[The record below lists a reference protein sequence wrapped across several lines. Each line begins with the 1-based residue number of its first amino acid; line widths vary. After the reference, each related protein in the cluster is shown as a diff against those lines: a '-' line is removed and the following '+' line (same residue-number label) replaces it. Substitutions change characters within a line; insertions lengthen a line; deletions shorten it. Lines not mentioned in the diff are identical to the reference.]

1 MIVLN
6 DTLDVTANI
15 SPVSLSDSANYSDV
29 FGLIAKQ
36 REYVLNDP
44 DGRYHPYSSRGY
56 FNRYPWR
63 AMSIRETDEN
73 GAIVFDGQIFD
84 IEPRDDG
91 KKRSITLYCRDPLG
105 VKLDWYVDLCDLT
118 TYDGWSTSDATSLNS
133 TTVTLTS
140 AGATDIVVNSV
151 VSFNSEYTPSYLVTA
166 VDTGTDTITLDRG
179 LAEALPANTAVN
191 VAVPTLETPAAA
203 IKRAL
208 TAAGIGDKVDASFD
222 LIDTEDTTAS
232 RFFWFFVQ
240 PQNKIKLKAFIEQ
253 VQEMGD
259 IYISVSSTG
268 VIYARR
274 GLSWDGTTVRKTIT
288 SSEMIAPMTGPRP
301 DTTRLIYGYDVLYPI
316 PATTVNIGGVAVP
329 FTGEVSKLSNT
340 VDAATLE
347 DSAPTNIWAPVSLGS
362 SDLREYTILYWN
374 EPTALYFAER
384 RLAYFGV
391 ARPRIKV
398 GLKRAKS
405 GQPSKRYQIAL
416 FDDYQIS
423 FPVSRVQDVNS
434 QNAVVMGYGYNAQNL
449 KYDFVEFELSGVAE
463 AISNN
468 VNTEE
473 YMIYAKISDTKAA
486 NTSGG
491 TFTSGSWQTRDL
503 NTEDS
508 DVDAIVSIS
517 ANQFTLV
524 SGTYITKI
532 RAPAYKVD
540 RHQARLQNITDGSTT
555 LIGTS
560 CFNANGDNG
569 DVTSSEI
576 CGRFTITAAKAFEV
590 QHKCATTVNT
600 HGLGVEANNG
610 ISEVYTIVELWKIA

>member
-1 MIVLN
+1 
-6 DTLDVTANI
+6 
-15 SPVSLSDSANYSDV
+15 
-29 FGLIAKQ
+29 
-36 REYVLNDP
+36 
-44 DGRYHPYSSRGY
+44 
-56 FNRYPWR
+56 
-63 AMSIRETDEN
+63 MSIRETDEN

-105 VKLDWYVDLCDLT
+105 VKLDWYVDLCDIT
-118 TYDGWSTSDATSLNS
+118 TYDGWSTSGATSLNS

-151 VSFNSEYTPSYLVTA
+151 VSFNPEYTPSYLVTA

-316 PATTVNIGGVAVP
+316 PATSVQINGIAVP
-329 FTGEVSKLSNT
+329 FTGEVRKASNT

-347 DSAPTNIWAPVSLGS
+347 DSAPTNIWSPVSLGS
-362 SDLREYTILYWN
+362 SDLREYTILYWD
-374 EPTALYFAER
+374 EATALYFAER
-384 RLAYFGV
+384 RLSYFGV

-405 GQPSKRYQIAL
+405 GEPHNRYTIAL
-416 FDDYQIS
+416 FDDFETS
-423 FPVSRVQDVNS
+423 FPVSREQDISS
-434 QNAVVMGYGYNAQNL
+434 QNAVVMGYRYNAQNMR
-449 KYDFVEFELSGVAE
+449 YDFVELELSGVAE
-463 AISNN
+463 AVGGTVN
-468 VNTEE
+468 VEE
-473 YMIYAKISDTKAA
+473 YMIYAKLSDTKAA
-486 NTSGG
+486 GTSGG
-491 TFTSGSWQTRDL
+491 TFTSGAWQTRDL

-517 ANQFTLV
+517 GNQFTLI
-524 SGTYITKI
+524 SGTYII
-532 RAPAYKVD
+532 RASAPAYSTD
-540 RHQARLQNITDGSTT
+540 RHKTRLRNITDSTTT

-560 CFNANGDNG
+560 AY
-569 DVTSSEI
+569 SSNTGQSAEASI
-576 CGRFTITAAKAFEV
+576 IEDRFTIASAKAFEI
-590 QHKCATTVNT
+590 QHQCQTTQALN
-600 HGLGVEANNG
+600 GYGVESNLG
-610 ISEVYTIVELWKIA
+610 ESEVYTVVELWKIA